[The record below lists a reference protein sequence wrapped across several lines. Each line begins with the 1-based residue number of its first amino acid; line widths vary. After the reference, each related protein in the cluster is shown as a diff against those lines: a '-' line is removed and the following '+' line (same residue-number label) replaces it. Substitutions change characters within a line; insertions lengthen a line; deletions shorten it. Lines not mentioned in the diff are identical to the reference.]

1 MAAEGDVSSPIP
13 ARRRTVSLFLWLVSV
28 ITYFAFSAKARA
40 ASYQT
45 ALQARE
51 HTVPP
56 RTTPTPLARH
66 FSVSVRTIHSF
77 GQPRSGSTFQFVLLC
92 VIAHLRSDS
101 VSCAGEPARLRVI
114 KAHPRNMVLKLSES
128 SMLFTTAR
136 DSDIWKRTNVTWEG
150 RPVSYT
156 QDYFN
161 FTRCALCE
169 IHAYTEIFNLTKNE
183 IFQLTQYM
191 RYWSILRQCCGSQMS
206 KWFRGE
212 LFGCPYALD
221 IQGRTDYHMCSAFN
235 LTAVEEIFERTSLYT
250 KVPASRLS
258 EERHLKYNNTVHTKS
273 EPENW
278 SHRDTFTF

>member
-1 MAAEGDVSSPIP
+1 M
-13 ARRRTVSLFLWLVSV
+13 FLCLVLSV

-45 ALQARE
+45 ALQTRE
-51 HTVPP
+51 LIMTP
-56 RTTPTPLARH
+56 RTTPTRQPTPLTRH
-66 FSVSVRTIHSF
+66 FSVSVRTINSF

-114 KAHPRNMVLKLSES
+114 KWHPSNIVLNLSES

-191 RYWSILRQCCGSQMS
+191 RYWSILDSVAGH
-206 KWFRGE
+206 K
-212 LFGCPYALD
+212 
-221 IQGRTDYHMCSAFN
+221 
-235 LTAVEEIFERTSLYT
+235 
-250 KVPASRLS
+250 
-258 EERHLKYNNTVHTKS
+258 
-273 EPENW
+273 
-278 SHRDTFTF
+278 